1 MYITSEISASC
12 CTENC
17 ARTWAFVMAAPLSC
31 VPVRNLNFASVSL
44 GISRLAV
51 AASSFVF
58 ASASALGPGVGVV
71 PGMVLPRNMKKSS
84 FKSSGSFA
92 PSASESL
99 PSGPAATSA
108 ARWA

>member
-17 ARTWAFVMAAPLSC
+17 ARTRAGVRAAPLSC

-44 GISRLAV
+44 GIRRLAV

-58 ASASALGPGVGVV
+58 ASASALGPGVGV
-71 PGMVLPRNMKKSS
+71 PGMALPRSMKKSS